1 MRRIRDNQANDLKV
15 FEVQADKENERLH
28 DAEQMF
34 LRAERDL
41 KRGKREIEREAQAEY
56 DRIERE
62 KQLAKRKTL

>member
-41 KRGKREIEREAQAEY
+41 KRGKREIEREA
-56 DRIERE
+56 
-62 KQLAKRKTL
+62 